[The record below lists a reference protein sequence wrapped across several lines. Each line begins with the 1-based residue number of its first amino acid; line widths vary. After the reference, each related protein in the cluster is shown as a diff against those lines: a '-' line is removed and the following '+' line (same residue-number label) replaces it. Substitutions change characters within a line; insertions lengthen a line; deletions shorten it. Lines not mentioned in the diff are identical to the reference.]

1 MSSLLDKLYY
11 LVERLI
17 GKYQKL
23 KSGELQFYCP
33 KCNHYKKKLQVNLNR
48 NSKQFGFYH
57 CWVCDFKGRTLFQL
71 FKKLNA
77 TKEQWSELRDIVGET
92 SYNRT
97 SVKNTQ
103 VQTVELPKEYQPLWN
118 GGRGPEFE
126 NAKKYM
132 FRRGITQEDLLKYN
146 IGYCTSGLYTN
157 RVIIPSYDNNSQLNF
172 FVGRDIFDS
181 KMKYR
186 NSPSPKNIIGFDL
199 LINWDEPICLVEG
212 VFDVI
217 AIKRNAIPLFGKT
230 ILSKLKRKIIEKKV
244 KTIYISLDTDAI
256 KDSLKMVDEFMRNGI
271 DVYFVELSQKDPSDL
286 GFTKMVDILKSTKK
300 MKFSDLM
307 RYKLN
312 GKKPRRLETLR

>member
-1 MSSLLDKLYY
+1 VKNQSKIVYLLDR
-11 LVERLI
+11 VI
-17 GKYQKL
+17 GSKGQKL
-23 KSGELQFYCP
+23 KKQNEYMYWSPFISHHKP
-33 KCNHYKKKLQVNLNR
+33 KLQINIVTG
-48 NSKQFGFYH
+48 KWH
-57 CWVCDFKGRTLFQL
+57 CWVSSQGGHNLFQL
-71 FKKLNA
+71 FKKLST
-77 TKEQWSELRDIVGET
+77 TKEQYGELREIVGES
-92 SYNRT
+92 SYGST
-97 SVKNTQ
+97 VVKKTT

-146 IGYCTSGLYTN
+146 IGYCTDGLYNN
-157 RVIIPSYDNNSQLNF
+157 RVIIPSYDEHGQLNF
-172 FVGRDIFDS
+172 FVGRDIFSS

-186 NSPSPKNIIGFDL
+186 NSPTTKDVIGFEL
-199 LINWDEPICLVEG
+199 FINWDEPIVLCEG
-212 VFDVI
+212 PLDAM

-230 ILSKLKRKIIEKKV
+230 ILQNLNKKIIEKKV

-256 KDSLKMVDEFMRNGI
+256 SDSLKMVDDFMRNGI
-271 DVYFVELSQKDPSDL
+271 DVYFVELTQKDPSDL

-312 GKKPRRLETLR
+312 GKKQRRLETLRR